1 MPTLRT
7 LPELFRDR
15 VAATPGGEAYRQFD
29 RAAGGWRVVDWAEMG
44 RRAARWTRALGGEP
58 MPPGG
63 EGSARGARVAILA
76 RGSIEHVCM
85 DQAALALGLVPVPL
99 HAIDNPESIAYIL
112 ADSGARI
119 LLVEAEARWTQLAP
133 LRGRFPDLG
142 KVLCL
147 ERPEG
152 GDAVWIEDWLAQA
165 DKAGATEP
173 AQAGPTPDSLA
184 AIVYT
189 SGTTGKPKGVM
200 LTHRNVVSNVEALL
214 QTVEVRPDDQF
225 LSFLPLS
232 HTFER
237 TVGYYTPIAAGACV
251 AYARSVQDLPQDL
264 RQVRPTILVSV
275 PRIYER
281 VYARLQESRLARLR
295 WPLLDLLVGRRLRA
309 QFGGRLRFAITG
321 GAPMALAV
329 AERFRELGV
338 EVLQGYGMTE
348 SSPVVAANRPGAND
362 PASVGPPIPGVE
374 VKIGANDELLV
385 KGPNVMAGYLNR
397 PEDTARAIEGGW
409 LHTGDQAEIRD
420 GRIVIKGRI
429 KDIIVTSTGEKIAP
443 ADLELALQA
452 DPLFAQ
458 AIVIGE
464 NRPFLAVL
472 AVLEVHHWK
481 SEATALGLDSYENNS
496 LDAPAAR
503 QMALG
508 RIRKALASFP
518 SYATP
523 RAVWLTLEPWT
534 IDNGLITPTLKLKR
548 PAIEQRF
555 AEQVRRLYGGHA

>member
-1 MPTLRT
+1 M
-7 LPELFRDR
+7 
-15 VAATPGGEAYRQFD
+15 
-29 RAAGGWRVVDWAEMG
+29 
-44 RRAARWTRALGGEP
+44 
-58 MPPGG
+58 
-63 EGSARGARVAILA
+63 
-76 RGSIEHVCM
+76 
-85 DQAALALGLVPVPL
+85 
-99 HAIDNPESIAYIL
+99 
-112 ADSGARI
+112 
-119 LLVEAEARWTQLAP
+119 
-133 LRGRFPDLG
+133 
-142 KVLCL
+142 
-147 ERPEG
+147 
-152 GDAVWIEDWLAQA
+152 
-165 DKAGATEP
+165 
-173 AQAGPTPDSLA
+173 
-184 AIVYT
+184 
-189 SGTTGKPKGVM
+189 
-200 LTHRNVVSNVEALL
+200 
-214 QTVEVRPDDQF
+214 
-225 LSFLPLS
+225 
-232 HTFER
+232 
-237 TVGYYTPIAAGACV
+237 
-251 AYARSVQDLPQDL
+251 
-264 RQVRPTILVSV
+264 

-472 AVLEVHHWK
+472 AGPGSPPLEK
-481 SEATALGLDSYENNS
+481 RSDRARPRLLREQLARRPRR
-496 LDAPAAR
+496 APDGPGPHPQGPCQLPLLRHAAR
-503 QMALG
+503 
-508 RIRKALASFP
+508 
-518 SYATP
+518 
-523 RAVWLTLEPWT
+523 
-534 IDNGLITPTLKLKR
+534 
-548 PAIEQRF
+548 
-555 AEQVRRLYGGHA
+555 RRG

>member
-1 MPTLRT
+1 MPILKT
-7 LPELFRDR
+7 LPDLFQERI
-15 VAATPGGEAYRQFD
+15 AATPQREAYRQYD
-29 RAAGGWRVVDWAEMG
+29 RASGNWRSLDWAGIGE
-44 RRAARWTRALGGEP
+44 RVARWTRALQAESLAP
-58 MPPGG
+58 
-63 EGSARGARVAILA
+63 GARVAILA

-112 ADSGARI
+112 ADSAARI
-119 LLVEAEARWTQLAP
+119 LLVESEGRWSALAGLRQRFAELS
-133 LRGRFPDLG
+133 

-152 GDAVWIEDWLAQA
+152 DGVVWVEGWLERALKADGASAPASPSVDA
-165 DKAGATEP
+165 
-173 AQAGPTPDSLA
+173 LA

-189 SGTTGKPKGVM
+189 SGTTGRPKGVM

-214 QTVEVRPDDQF
+214 RIVEVRTSDVF

-251 AYARSVQDLPQDL
+251 AYARSVQELAQDL
-264 RQVRPTILVSV
+264 RAVRPTILVSV

-281 VYARLQESRLARLR
+281 VYAKLQENLLARLA
-295 WPLLDLLVGRRLRA
+295 WPGLDYFVGRKLRA

-329 AERFRELGV
+329 AQRLRALGV
-338 EVLQGYGMTE
+338 ELLQGYGMTE
-348 SSPVVAANRPGAND
+348 ASPVVSSNTPGDND
-362 PASVGPPIPGVE
+362 PASVGRPVPGVE

-397 PEDTARAIEGGW
+397 PEDTQRAIEDGW
-409 LHTGDQAEIRD
+409 LHTGDQAVIRD
-420 GRIVIKGRI
+420 GRIHIKGRI

-443 ADLELALQA
+443 ADLELAIA
-452 DPLFAQ
+452 SDPLFAQ

-464 NRPFLAVL
+464 NRPFLAAL
-472 AVLEVHHWK
+472 AVLDVHHWER
-481 SEATALGLDSYENNS
+481 EAVALGLNPHETNS
-496 LDAPAAR
+496 LDVPTAR
-503 QMALG
+503 LMVLG
-508 RIRKALASFP
+508 RIRTALSSFP

-523 RAVWLTLEPWT
+523 RAVWLTLEPWAVE
-534 IDNGLITPTLKLKR
+534 NGLITPTLKLKR
-548 PAIEQRF
+548 PAIEERF
-555 AEQVRRLYGGHA
+555 AAQIRLLYGGHA